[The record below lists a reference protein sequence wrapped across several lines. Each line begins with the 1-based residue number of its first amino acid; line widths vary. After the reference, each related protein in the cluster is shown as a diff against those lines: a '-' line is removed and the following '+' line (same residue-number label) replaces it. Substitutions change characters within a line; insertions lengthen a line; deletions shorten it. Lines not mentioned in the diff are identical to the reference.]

1 MFNLYLTEAAAE
13 TATTGNSTMSLI
25 MTLVMYGIFIF
36 ALWFILFRPQKKE
49 QKRLAAQIAAM
60 EIGDCVLT
68 TSGFI
73 GIVRVRQQQELP
85 YPYGEERYLPCR
97 EAGRGSGIR

>member
-36 ALWFILFRPQKKE
+36 ALWFILFRPQKRNRRGW
-49 QKRLAAQIAAM
+49 QHRLPLWKSVTA
-60 EIGDCVLT
+60 
-68 TSGFI
+68 
-73 GIVRVRQQQELP
+73 
-85 YPYGEERYLPCR
+85 Y
-97 EAGRGSGIR
+97 